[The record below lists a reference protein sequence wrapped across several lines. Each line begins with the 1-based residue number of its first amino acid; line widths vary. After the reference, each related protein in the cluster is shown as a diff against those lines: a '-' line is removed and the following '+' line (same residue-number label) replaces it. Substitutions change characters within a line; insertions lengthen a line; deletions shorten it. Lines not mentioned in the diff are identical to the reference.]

1 MRIKIALSILLILK
15 VANTAALEVGCK
27 FEEVYGNGT
36 VQQGLLLIKNQ
47 NMRYQY
53 NDPNLYT
60 IIVRSNSAYLILNND
75 KGSFKKLDD
84 KSIILKE
91 IIDIFSTY
99 PNLQEKYQREDFL
112 IKIEKNSNNFIKR
125 IAINSSD
132 LNLSLNLLDC
142 KFEKIFDTF
151 FKYFPLEEFK
161 Y

>member
-1 MRIKIALSILLILK
+1 MKITIAFSILFIIK
-15 VANTAALEVGCK
+15 AINTLALEVGCN
-27 FEEVYGNGT
+27 FEEVYGDGT
-36 VQQGLLLIKNQ
+36 IQQGFLLIKNQ

-60 IIVRSNSAYLILNND
+60 IIVQSNSAYLILNND
-75 KGSFKKLDD
+75 KGSFRKLDD
-84 KSIILKE
+84 KSIILEE

-125 IAINSSD
+125 IAINSSE

-142 KFEKIFDTF
+142 KFEKFFDSY